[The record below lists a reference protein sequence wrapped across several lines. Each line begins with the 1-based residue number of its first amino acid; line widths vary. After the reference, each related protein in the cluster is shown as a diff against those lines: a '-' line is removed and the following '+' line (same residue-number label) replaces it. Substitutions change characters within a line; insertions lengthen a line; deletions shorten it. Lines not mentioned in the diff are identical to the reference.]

1 MVYLLKRLNKWKID
15 LKFNCTNMKIIF
27 LDIDGVLNCESA
39 YKQGEC
45 QYVEWI
51 WEDGRKDNHQAFCSW
66 SKEWI
71 NKLIE
76 ESGASIVISST
87 WRSSGIEWL
96 KRVWEIEGMSGEI
109 IGVTKVLRNSDL
121 NYTIPRGCEIEKWL
135 EDNDFYHINWSREEQ
150 DKVIEMSGIEN
161 YLIIDDDS
169 DMLYS
174 QRNHFVHVLPSPRNT
189 KGFTR
194 DHYVEAMQ
202 KLSWT
207 VTEQTY
213 GIQ

>member
-1 MVYLLKRLNKWKID
+1 
-15 LKFNCTNMKIIF
+15 MKIIF
-27 LDIDGVLNCESA
+27 LDIDGVLNCQDA
-39 YKQGEC
+39 YLAGEC
-45 QYVEWI
+45 RYVEWVNDRG
-51 WEDGRKDNHQAFCSW
+51 EKDHHQAFCSW
-66 SKEWI
+66 NKEWI

-76 ESGASIVISST
+76 ESGAKIVISST
-87 WRSSGIEWL
+87 WRSSGL
-96 KRVWEIEGMSGEI
+96 AFMRKVWELEGMKGEI
-109 IGVTKVLRNSDL
+109 IGLTPSFRGDAQD
-121 NYTIPRGCEIEKWL
+121 YTIPRGCEIEKWL
-135 EDNDFYHINWSREEQ
+135 KDSKFCHINWSRENQ
-150 DKVIEMSGIEN
+150 DAVIERSGIEN

-174 QRNHFVHVLPSPRNT
+174 QRNNFVHVMPSPRNT

-194 DHYVEAMQ
+194 DHFVEAMQ